1 MASESAERQQLE
13 DLKAAE
19 KERAEADV
27 FATFERLNAQ
37 QQQAQAQAAAA
48 AATAAS
54 GPAAVESSQALA
66 ASSATSNAT
75 IWEDSEVDTD
85 SDTDDD
91 AAADTIVGTNSSTT
105 AATAVATV
113 AAAAAAVDADASEDS
128 SASDTA
134 AVLNSGAVELQQ
146 EEEEVRYTPAPRHGA
161 TVALGFTARLFPTPC
176 RESKAA
182 EEEAWIM
189 KNRRVTLLQNVLK
202 MLLYCKH
209 CEYKP
214 YQQFEVG

>member
-37 QQQAQAQAAAA
+37 QQQAAAAA

-54 GPAAVESSQALA
+54 AAAAVETSQALT

-75 IWEDSEVDTD
+75 IWEDSEVDSD

-91 AAADTIVGTNSSTT
+91 TIADTVVDTSRSTAAATT
-105 AATAVATV
+105 AAATAVDDATTAT
-113 AAAAAAVDADASEDS
+113 AADAAV
-128 SASDTA
+128 TGH
-134 AVLNSGAVELQQ
+134 NSAVELQ

-189 KNRRVTLLQNVLK
+189 KNRRVTHLQNVPSTHLV
-202 MLLYCKH
+202 LFTVLCCAIALCTDSIATLNSY
-209 CEYKP
+209 
-214 YQQFEVG
+214 

>member
-37 QQQAQAQAAAA
+37 QQQAAAAA

-54 GPAAVESSQALA
+54 AAAAVETSQALT

-75 IWEDSEVDTD
+75 IWEDSEVDSD

-91 AAADTIVGTNSSTT
+91 ATADTIVDTSRTATT
-105 AATAVATV
+105 ATATAVDEATT
-113 AAAAAAVDADASEDS
+113 ATATDAAAVVN
-128 SASDTA
+128 SAA
-134 AVLNSGAVELQQ
+134 ELQ

-189 KNRRVTLLQNVLK
+189 KNRRVTLLQNVPSTHLV
-202 MLLYCKH
+202 LFTVLCCAIALCTDSIATLNSY
-209 CEYKP
+209 
-214 YQQFEVG
+214 